1 MKQNS
6 WARIAVILLCALL
19 FVGVLV
25 VNALAGAGRGEM
37 RRTRLK
43 TFWGFFF
50 FICYA
55 LISACCL
62 HNIDTLE
69 TLRKVMKEEQ
79 GGAAVRFWFRR
90 CRNIPAGVGVA
101 SDPVHCFLFRSADS
115 EFPLRQRNRRVRSGP

>member
-79 GGAAVRFWFRR
+79 GVGGGGR
-90 CRNIPAGVGVA
+90 CSSVLVPSV
-101 SDPVHCFLFRSADS
+101 S
-115 EFPLRQRNRRVRSGP
+115 EHSCRSGCGIRPSSLFPV

>member
-69 TLRKVMKEEQ
+69 TLRKVMKEER
-79 GGAAVRFWFRR
+79 GGLQFGSGSV
-90 CRNIPAGVGVA
+90 GVGT
-101 SDPVHCFLFRSADS
+101 FLQEWVWHQTQFTVSCLGAQTPN
-115 EFPLRQRNRRVRSGP
+115 FP